1 MRPTGGFRPAWWLP
15 GGHLQTLFPTLFR
28 ARKPPPLRR
37 ERLELEDGDF
47 LDLDWTREQPGPLVL
62 LLHGLEGSLHSH
74 YASGLLEAL
83 DRSGLQCVQMYFRGC
98 SGEPNRLPRSYHSG
112 ETGDLQTVLN
122 HVKYCYPEREIYA
135 AGVSLG
141 GNALLKWLGENP
153 QQQQVQRAIA
163 ISVPFDLDNAA
174 ARLERGLS
182 QIYQSYLLRKLRRS
196 LRNKAMHIDMPV
208 DTRHLSLLSSFRR
221 FDDEVTAPLHG
232 FDGVDDYYKRS
243 SSRDFV
249 SHIETPTL
257 IIHALD
263 DPFMTADAIPTYD
276 TVGPGVILEVHR
288 TGGHVGFVA
297 GWLPLRPRY
306 WLDQRVAGYFAD
318 HESR

>member
-1 MRPTGGFRPAWWLP
+1 MQPTGGFRPAWWLP

-28 ARKPPPLRR
+28 VRRPPPLRR
-37 ERLELEDGDF
+37 ERLELDDGDF
-47 LDLDWTREQPGPLVL
+47 LDLDWTGEQPGALVL

-83 DRSGLQCVQMYFRGC
+83 DQSGMQCVQMYFRGC

-112 ETGDLQTVLN
+112 DTGDLQTVLN
-122 HVKYCYPEREIYA
+122 RLQHYYPERAIYA
-135 AGVSLG
+135 IGVSLG

-153 QQQQVQRAIA
+153 RQQQVQRAIA

-174 ARLERGLS
+174 TKLKHGLS
-182 QIYQSYLLRKLRRS
+182 RIYQAYLLRKLRRS
-196 LRNKAMHIDMPV
+196 LHAKAKRIDMPV
-208 DTRHLSLLSSFRR
+208 DTRHLSRLSSFHR

-232 FDGVDDYYKRS
+232 FDGVDDYYTRS

-249 SHIETPTL
+249 SRIETPTL

-263 DPFMTADAIPTYD
+263 DPFMTPEAIPAD
-276 TVGPGVILEVHR
+276 NQLGPGVILEVHR

-297 GWLPLRPRY
+297 GRLPLRPRY
-306 WLDQRVAGYFAD
+306 WLDQRVTSYFAH